1 MIRFKTSYVS
11 MLVLSAALLHCG
23 RDKTPA
29 PAAAA
34 PAAQPTTAAATPTP
48 PKDEHMTPA
57 SGKAEETTPAAPA
70 PAPTAAAETMT
81 DEQIFKIID
90 LANASEVDQAKLA
103 QTKAKSAKVKNFAAM
118 MITQHGKARAKAS
131 KLSTKLGVTPA
142 DTSQSTQL
150 KIESETTISRLTSTP
165 AADFDHEYMEAQVAA
180 HRNVLAALDEKLIP
194 SAKDSELKTLL
205 NDMRSTVEMHLKEAE
220 KIESALDA
228 TKKD

>member
-57 SGKAEETTPAAPA
+57 SGKAEQPTPA
-70 PAPTAAAETMT
+70 PAPAAAETMT

-90 LANASEVDQAKLA
+90 QASASEIDEAKLA
-103 QTKAKSAKVKNFAAM
+103 QTKAKSPKVKNFASM

-131 KLSTKLGVTPA
+131 KLATKLGVTPA

-150 KIESETTISRLTSTP
+150 KLESETTISRLTSTP

-205 NDMRSTVEMHLKEAE
+205 HDMRSTVEMHLKEAE